1 MSSGPAFSH
10 TDGTVVQAQAQGVK
24 HIAVGY
30 YAATQAGLDP
40 ALLTKELL
48 VRGSDPPL
56 SSSTLRSDL
65 GALSGAGVC

>member
-1 MSSGPAFSH
+1 M
-10 TDGTVVQAQAQGVK
+10 VQAQAQGVK

-48 VRGSDPPL
+48 VR
-56 SSSTLRSDL
+56 LRSTSVPIHL
-65 GALSGAGVC
+65 IGTLTFSSWWLLAS

>member
-1 MSSGPAFSH
+1 M
-10 TDGTVVQAQAQGVK
+10 VQAQAQGVK

-56 SSSTLRSDL
+56 TPPILRSDL
-65 GALSGAGVC
+65 GALIGAGVC

>member
-1 MSSGPAFSH
+1 M
-10 TDGTVVQAQAQGVK
+10 VQAQAQGVK

-56 SSSTLRSDL
+56 TPSSLCPIHLLRSDL
-65 GALSGAGVC
+65 HGSCGG

>member
-10 TDGTVVQAQAQGVK
+10 TDGAVVQAQAQGVK

-48 VRGSDPPL
+48 VR
-56 SSSTLRSDL
+56 LRSTSVL
-65 GALSGAGVC
+65 IHLAL

>member
-1 MSSGPAFSH
+1 M
-10 TDGTVVQAQAQGVK
+10 QAQAQGVK

-48 VRGSDPPL
+48 VRLRSTSDPIVPL
-56 SSSTLRSDL
+56 SSILALTGLLLVASLVA
-65 GALSGAGVC
+65 ALSGAGVC